1 MSGRRPTVK
10 AKPSPDQVVAQPDA
24 AEPIETSFAEIV
36 GLIEQ
41 ARQRAYQAVDSELV
55 GLYWRIGQY
64 ISAKL
69 AAAVWGE
76 GVVDRLAQHLART
89 MPGQRGFT
97 RRNLFRMR
105 QFFEAY
111 SADGKTVTPL
121 VTQLPWTHNLIILT
135 QSKRP
140 EEREFYLR
148 MAVQQRW
155 GKRELERQYRL
166 GTFERAVLSP
176 TKVSPALTQ
185 MHGAAATGAF
195 KDAYSVEFLNLPAG
209 HTEADLHSGLL
220 GQLRTFLIEL
230 GRDFCFVG
238 SEFPVQVGGRDFALD
253 LLFFHRGL
261 NCLVAIELKV
271 DRFEPE
277 HLGKLN
283 FYLEALDR
291 DVRKPH
297 ENPAIGVLLCASKDS
312 EVVEYALSRTLS
324 PALVAQ
330 YQTQL
335 PDKQMLAAKLHEFY
349 ALNGPAAE
357 AKPAPVA
364 AVPARRKKKGGST

>member
-1 MSGRRPTVK
+1 MTAKRPALKSQAVT
-10 AKPSPDQVVAQPDA
+10 AQRA
-24 AEPIETSFAEIV
+24 AETIETSFAEVV

-41 ARQRAYQAVDSELV
+41 ACQRAYQAVNTELV

-64 ISAKL
+64 ISGKL
-69 AAAVWGE
+69 AAAEWGE
-76 GVVDRLAQHLART
+76 GVVDSLAQHLART
-89 MPGQRGFT
+89 VPGLRGFSAQ
-97 RRNLFRMR
+97 NLWRMR
-105 QFFEAY
+105 QFFETY
-111 SADGKTVTPL
+111 RDDPKLSAL
-121 VTQLPWTHNLIILT
+121 VRVLPWTQNLIIMA

-148 MAVQQRW
+148 MAVQEKW
-155 GKRELERQYRL
+155 PSRELERQFRL
-166 GTFERAVLSP
+166 GAFERGVLDPPKRSA
-176 TKVSPALTQ
+176 ALRET
-185 MHGAAATGAF
+185 HGDAAAGAF
-195 KDAYSVEFLNLPAG
+195 KDAYAVEFLSLPAD
-209 HTEADLHSGLL
+209 HSESDLHRGLL
-220 GQLRTFLIEL
+220 GQLRAFLIEL

-238 SEFPVQVGGRDFALD
+238 SEFPLQVGRRDFALD

-349 ALNGPAAE
+349 ALNAPDSAPAAGMT
-357 AKPAPVA
+357 
-364 AVPARRKKKGGST
+364 ARQKKGGEA